1 MHWGKHGTSIVLYA
15 LLAGNH
21 SEMGYSTWKGT
32 NHTVWKIST
41 NSSAQYAKH
50 VASELRQE
58 TDMLKLSNHRG
69 MKLAS
74 TALFA
79 MSI

>member
-1 MHWGKHGTSIVLYA
+1 MHWGKHGMSIALYA
-15 LLAGNH
+15 LLVGNL

-32 NHTVWKIST
+32 NHTAWKIST

-50 VASELRQE
+50 VGLELRQG

-74 TALFA
+74 TVLFV